1 MSRAFQSSFRSS
13 LLAAL
18 LALAPVSLAH
28 SETVHGN
35 CTVNAM
41 AFSNSDEGLVT
52 TRQANSPQAIPGT
65 RVNFVQGGTKPDCVI
80 VQFSSLANTT
90 TTNAS
95 FIYFELD
102 GVQHNQ
108 LYANKLNVAQT
119 GVYTVVDEFADVT
132 PGPHTLQMRLVS
144 SDGVGVSVD
153 LTHVLVHYRK

>member
-1 MSRAFQSSFRSS
+1 MSRAFQSSFWSS

-18 LALAPVSLAH
+18 LALTFASLAH
-28 SETVHGN
+28 SQTAHGN
-35 CTVNAM
+35 CTVNAV
-41 AFSNSDEGLVT
+41 AFSDSDEGLVT
-52 TRQANSPQAIPGT
+52 TRQANSPQVIPGT

-95 FIYFELD
+95 FIYFDLD
-102 GVQHNQ
+102 GVQRNQ
-108 LYANKLNVAQT
+108 LYANKLNAAQT
-119 GVYTVVDEFADVT
+119 GVYTVVNEFADVK
-132 PGPHTLQMRLVS
+132 PGAHTLQMRLVS